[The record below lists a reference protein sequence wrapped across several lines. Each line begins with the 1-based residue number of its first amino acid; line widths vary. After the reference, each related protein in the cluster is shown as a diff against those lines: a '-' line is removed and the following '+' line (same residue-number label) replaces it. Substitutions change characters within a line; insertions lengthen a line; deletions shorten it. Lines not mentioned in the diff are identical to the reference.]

1 AHGDFYY
8 LNSSDVYVKLELVSG
23 RFVLPADAVEQSL
36 TGSVAK
42 IENLYF
48 VPDRHYA
55 SANGG
60 FQLNITVQVLNNGL
74 HDHNVNGKLRI
85 EVESVAD
92 IATWNS
98 SSQFHY
104 DAVEDSDNI
113 TLDVLAQT

>member
-1 AHGDFYY
+1 PLKVDLQINLYDLDRNESIGDVKITASNAHGDFYY

-74 HDHNVNGKLRI
+74 HDHNVNGK
-85 EVESVAD
+85 
-92 IATWNS
+92 
-98 SSQFHY
+98 
-104 DAVEDSDNI
+104 
-113 TLDVLAQT
+113 